1 LPVLS
6 RFSVAELKNYTQNVL
21 LEDADQMSMAN
32 SIELRVPF
40 LDKDL
45 VEYVLG
51 VPDKYKYPTTP
62 KKLLVDSLYPL
73 IPDEIVNRPK
83 MGFSFPWELWMR
95 NELKSFCEER
105 IYRLSQ
111 RNLFNPDVIISMW
124 KSFIAGNKNVQWF
137 KIWLLVVLEHW
148 LERNG
153 VS

>member
-1 LPVLS
+1 MPVLS

-45 VEYVLG
+45 VKYVLG
-51 VPDKYKYPTTP
+51 VPDKYKYPTTH

-83 MGFSFPWELWMR
+83 MGFSFPWELW
-95 NELKSFCEER
+95 
-105 IYRLSQ
+105 
-111 RNLFNPDVIISMW
+111 
-124 KSFIAGNKNVQWF
+124 
-137 KIWLLVVLEHW
+137 KIGRAHV
-148 LERNG
+148 
-153 VS
+153 